1 MRDKKLSRMASWPCV
16 INAKCLQVTG
26 CNDSIAHTPRR
37 ARVALLLKSTH
48 THTAACTIMM
58 R

>member
-1 MRDKKLSRMASWPCV
+1 MRDKKLSHMASWPCV

-26 CNDSIAHTPRR
+26 CNDSIAHTPRQSESR
-37 ARVALLLKSTH
+37 FAFKKHTH
-48 THTAACTIMM
+48 THTAAHA